1 MKVDTDYLRRH
12 YAEISD
18 EALREIDRT
27 ELVEAAQK
35 CYDEEVARRHSAPA
49 TPTAPEPRDFV
60 EDEDGPDWLEGAACV
75 CTFANSPGSDSQVD
89 AAEARDA
96 IEAAGIPCHIALEP
110 TGEERRSE
118 YRVLV
123 PASRTLEAMSILD
136 RDLFNA
142 RLEAEWTAHLAG
154 LSDSELRALSP
165 DLMCAGLLDRAERLK
180 RAYED
185 ELARRN
191 AGGL

>member
-1 MKVDTDYLRRH
+1 MKIDTDYLRRH

-18 EALREIDRT
+18 EALREIERT

-35 CYDEEVARRHSAPA
+35 CYDEEVARRRSTPAPSA
-49 TPTAPEPRDFV
+49 APVTREVVDDG
-60 EDEDGPDWLEGAACV
+60 DEADPSWLEGAACV
-75 CTFANSPGSDSQVD
+75 CTFTNAPGSDSQFD

-96 IEAAGIPCHIALEP
+96 IEAAGIPCHIALEA

-136 RDLFNA
+136 RDVFNA

-165 DLMCAGLLDRAERLK
+165 DLICAGLLDRAERLR

-185 ELARRN
+185 ELARR
-191 AGGL
+191 G

>member
-35 CYDEEVARRHSAPA
+35 CYDEELARRRSTPAPHA
-49 TPTAPEPRDFV
+49 PPVTPDFV
-60 EDEDGPDWLEGAACV
+60 EDEAGPDWLEGAACV
-75 CTFANSPGSDSQVD
+75 CTFTNSPGSDSQVD

-96 IEAAGIPCHIALEP
+96 IEAAGIPSHITLEE

-123 PASRTLEAMSILD
+123 PASRTLEALSILD
-136 RDLFNA
+136 RDVFNA

-154 LSDSELRALSP
+154 LSDSDLRALSP

-185 ELARRN
+185 ELARR
-191 AGGL
+191 G

>member
-1 MKVDTDYLRRH
+1 MKIDTDYLRRH

-18 EALREIDRT
+18 EALREIDRS

-35 CYDEEVARRHSAPA
+35 CYDEELARRRSTPA
-49 TPTAPEPRDFV
+49 PTAAPVTRDV
-60 EDEDGPDWLEGAACV
+60 VDNHEEAGPDWLEGAACV
-75 CTFANSPGSDSQVD
+75 CTFANTPGSDSQLD

-96 IEAAGIPCHIALEP
+96 IEAAGIACHIALEE

-136 RDLFNA
+136 RDVFNA
-142 RLEAEWTAHLAG
+142 RLEAEWTAHLAA
-154 LSDSELRALSP
+154 LSDSELRSLSP
-165 DLMCAGLLDRAERLK
+165 DLICAGLLDRAERLR

-185 ELARRN
+185 EVAHR
-191 AGGL
+191 A

>member
-35 CYDEEVARRHSAPA
+35 CYDEEVARRHSAP
-49 TPTAPEPRDFV
+49 TPTAEPVTLDFV

-75 CTFANSPGSDSQVD
+75 CTFANTPGSDSQVD

-96 IEAAGIPCHIALEP
+96 IEAAGIPSHIALEE
-110 TGEERRSE
+110 TEERRSE

-123 PASRTLEAMSILD
+123 PASRTLEALSILD
-136 RDLFNA
+136 RDVFNA

-154 LSDSELRALSP
+154 LSDNELRTLSP
-165 DLMCAGLLDRAERLK
+165 DLMCAGLLDRADRLK
-180 RAYED
+180 KAYED
-185 ELARRN
+185 ELARR
-191 AGGL
+191 G

>member
-1 MKVDTDYLRRH
+1 LKVDTDYLRRH
-12 YAEISD
+12 YAELSD
-18 EALREIDRT
+18 EGLLEIDRD
-27 ELVEAAQK
+27 ELVDAAQK

-49 TPTAPEPRDFV
+49 APAAPEPLDFV

-75 CTFANSPGSDSQVD
+75 CTFANTPGSDSQVD

-96 IEAAGIPCHIALEP
+96 IEAAGIPSHITLEEL
-110 TGEERRSE
+110 EERRSE

-123 PASRTLEAMSILD
+123 PASRTLEALSILD
-136 RDLFNA
+136 RDVFNA

-154 LSDSELRALSP
+154 LSDSDLRALSP

-180 RAYED
+180 KAYED
-185 ELARRN
+185 ELARR
-191 AGGL
+191 G

>member
-18 EALREIDRT
+18 EALREIDRN

-35 CYDEEVARRHSAPA
+35 CYDEEVARRHSEPAAPA
-49 TPTAPEPRDFV
+49 APEPPDFV
-60 EDEDGPDWLEGAACV
+60 EDEDGPDWLDGAACV
-75 CTFANSPGSDSQVD
+75 CTFTNTPGSDSGAD

-96 IEAAGIPCHIALEP
+96 IEAAGIPSHITLEE
-110 TGEERRSE
+110 TGEERPAE

-123 PASRTLEAMSILD
+123 PASRTLEALSILD
-136 RDLFNA
+136 RDVFNA

-154 LSDSELRALSP
+154 LSDTELRALSP
-165 DLMCAGLLDRAERLK
+165 DLMCAGLLDRADRLK
-180 RAYED
+180 KAYQD
-185 ELARRN
+185 ELARR
-191 AGGL
+191 G

>member
-1 MKVDTDYLRRH
+1 LKVDTDYLRRH

-35 CYDEEVARRHSAPA
+35 CYDEEVARRRSTPA
-49 TPTAPEPRDFV
+49 PTAAPVPLDFV

-75 CTFANSPGSDSQVD
+75 CTFTNAPGSDSQVD

-96 IEAAGIPCHIALEP
+96 IEAAGIPSHITLEEI
-110 TGEERRSE
+110 EERRSE

-136 RDLFNA
+136 RDVFNA

-185 ELARRN
+185 EVGRRN
-191 AGGL
+191 EGGL

>member
-1 MKVDTDYLRRH
+1 LKVDTDYLRRH
-12 YAEISD
+12 YAELSD
-18 EALREIDRT
+18 EALREIDRD
-27 ELVEAAQK
+27 ELVDAAQR

-49 TPTAPEPRDFV
+49 PRAAPVTPDFV
-60 EDEDGPDWLEGAACV
+60 EDEDGPNWLEGAACV
-75 CTFANSPGSDSQVD
+75 CTFTNTPGSDSQVD

-96 IEAAGIPCHIALEP
+96 IEASGIPCHITLEE

-123 PASRTLEAMSILD
+123 PASRTLEALSILD
-136 RDLFNA
+136 RDVFNA

-154 LSDSELRALSP
+154 LSDSDLRGLSP

-180 RAYED
+180 KAYED
-185 ELARRN
+185 ELARR
-191 AGGL
+191 G